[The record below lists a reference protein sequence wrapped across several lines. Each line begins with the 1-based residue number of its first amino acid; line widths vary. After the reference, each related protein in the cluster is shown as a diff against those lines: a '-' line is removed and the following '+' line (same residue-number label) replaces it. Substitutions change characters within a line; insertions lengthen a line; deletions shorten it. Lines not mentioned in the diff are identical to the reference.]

1 MYSVWDHLTVGFPH
15 SELHGSKPARGSP
28 WLIAAC
34 HVLHRL
40 SVPRHPPDALK
51 TLDPFVTLSRRDKP
65 TQQETQQTALS
76 ALQLSSAP
84 FTQNNDRTRPSRLR
98 GQIPCKA
105 EPIRSHFTKPFSRCP
120 RTSSPCCLQSR
131 PKPQPICCSSWI
143 LITAQLSQTQRK
155 NGVWWRRTGS
165 NRRPEA
171 CKAPALPTDL
181 WPPFSST

>member
-1 MYSVWDHLTVGFPH
+1 MGFPH
-15 SELHGSKPARGSP
+15 SEIHGLTPARGSP

-76 ALQLSSAP
+76 ALQLSPDP

-98 GQIPCKA
+98 GQLPCKA
-105 EPIRSHFTKPFSRCP
+105 EPIRSHFTKPFFTMSKNQQPLLPTVTAETATDLLLPMDTHHRSTLP
-120 RTSSPCCLQSR
+120 NSTQKRSLVEADGIEPTTSCLQSTR
-131 PKPQPICCSSWI
+131 SP
-143 LITAQLSQTQRK
+143 
-155 NGVWWRRTGS
+155 N
-165 NRRPEA
+165 
-171 CKAPALPTDL
+171 
-181 WPPFSST
+181 